1 MTETEPGAIR
11 ASNARMHAPAYTRPP
26 DARVVMATRAPTR
39 CPRGRLKERRRR
51 VAPAPASRN
60 SDAGRPRPGSPFP
73 AEHAF
78 RRSFAPDVSAPAAAR
93 QALERLGG
101 YVDDDLVERGR
112 LVVTELVTNSVRHG
126 RLTPA
131 QQIDLRVSARRDLL
145 RLEVIDDGRGFDPA
159 ATRPDPAGSGGS
171 RGLRIVAQ
179 LTDRWELDLGQST
192 RVWCELIAQADREPS
207 SA

>member
-1 MTETEPGAIR
+1 
-11 ASNARMHAPAYTRPP
+11 
-26 DARVVMATRAPTR
+26 MATRAHR
-39 CPRGRLKERRRR
+39 DAAVEAALKERRRR
-51 VAPAPASRN
+51 VAPAPPAENQPR
-60 SDAGRPRPGSPFP
+60 DGLVQGHRPP

-112 LVVTELVTNSVRHG
+112 LVVTELVTNSVRHA

-159 ATRPDPAGSGGS
+159 ATRPDPANSEGS
-171 RGLRIVAQ
+171 RGLGIVAQ

-192 RVWCELIAQADREPS
+192 RVCCELIARAHPEPS